1 MAQPQNLPRK
11 LSSSQVLA
19 RFGVRMAIL
28 LAFASFGS
36 IGFARSLAALMWMA
50 IVFTA
55 FVAIVKRERPF
66 REALNH
72 WDEVVAYTAVFCLVS
87 AFDNPMP
94 T

>member
-1 MAQPQNLPRK
+1 MAQPENLPRK

-28 LAFASFGS
+28 LAFADFGS
-36 IGFARSLAALMWMA
+36 IGFARSFAALMWMA

-66 REALNH
+66 SEALNH
-72 WDEVVAYTAVFCLVS
+72 WDEVLAYAAMFCLIR
-87 AFDNPMP
+87 AFDTPMP
-94 T
+94 A